1 MEGNYI
7 AVLPSKVII
16 AVVNWPSL
24 RRVEP
29 TLFYGDI
36 VRECKARN
44 GARSISISNFEQDIR
59 LSYYSVYLSA
69 TLKQDV

>member
-16 AVVNWPSL
+16 AVVNRPSL

-29 TLFYGDI
+29 ALFYGYI
-36 VRECKARN
+36 VGNVKRER
-44 GARSISISNFEQDIR
+44 GPHI
-59 LSYYSVYLSA
+59 
-69 TLKQDV
+69 